1 MSKLVYNYWTNV
13 DYISSLE
20 MLVSNN
26 SQRQKVIDRWRA
38 YTRVREPEIEQSA

>member
-26 SQRQKVIDRWRA
+26 SQRQKVIDCWCA